1 MDPRNDPLVQALL
14 TLVRLASKAER
25 AKRARVA
32 SATLREV
39 KERAA

>member
-1 MDPRNDPLVQALL
+1 MDPRTDPVVQALL
-14 TLVRLASKAER
+14 TLIQLALKAER
-25 AKRARVA
+25 ARRQRLA

>member
-1 MDPRNDPLVQALL
+1 MHPRTDPVVHALL
-14 TLVRLASKAER
+14 ILVRLAAKGER
-25 AKRARVA
+25 VRRERVA